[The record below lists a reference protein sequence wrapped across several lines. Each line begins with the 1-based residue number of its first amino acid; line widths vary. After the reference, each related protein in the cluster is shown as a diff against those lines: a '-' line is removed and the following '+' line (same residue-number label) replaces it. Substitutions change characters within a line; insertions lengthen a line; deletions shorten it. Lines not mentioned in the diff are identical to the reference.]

1 MSRNRDIRNILE
13 SRERA
18 EAERQR
24 IREVQKKRRES
35 GRYVGLDPDNLYC
48 RNSLFPWSGS

>member
-24 IREVQKKRRES
+24 IREIQKKRKES

>member
-1 MSRNRDIRNILE
+1 VSRNSEIRKILE

-18 EAERQR
+18 EQERER

>member
-1 MSRNRDIRNILE
+1 MTRNEDIRKILE
-13 SRERA
+13 ARERA
-18 EAERQR
+18 EEQQKH
-24 IREVQKKRRES
+24 IRELQKKRRAS